1 MNEAKGN
8 GMIVPPS
15 ENKGTIMVP
24 PKTEGDL
31 MLPPQPITKEDM
43 TNISGGGTGEDQT
56 PEIELPKPPEMK
68 VVKLEDGRYVNVPS
82 DAICNSE
89 EEAKNFRM
97 PLPPGVEVPH
107 HHPHGPHCPHGHR
120 KHRH

>member
-82 DAICNSE
+82 DAICDSE

-97 PLPPGVEVPH
+97 PPPPLPPKGLG
-107 HHPHGPHCPHGHR
+107 HPHGPHHGHH
-120 KHRH
+120 KHRP